1 MESERAAA
9 LHADSLVVDG
19 HSDVFC
25 DVAIRR
31 QQGETD
37 VLRRLHLPAWRAGG
51 VRAVVTALYVEPE
64 YKPDRAWRQ
73 AMTLLGAALNDI
85 ENTPEVTFCRTRA
98 EIDAAIARG
107 QIAFVLSIEG
117 AECIQDGIESL
128 RVFYELGVRL
138 IGLTWNQRNMLA
150 EGIGEARAGGG
161 LTELGRTM
169 VREANRLGILLDVSH
184 LSVKSFWDLIEAS
197 SAPII
202 ASHSNAKAL
211 CDHPRNLDDDQI
223 RAVVASGGTV
233 GVTMVPAFITNEP
246 REATLARLVDHIDH
260 IAGLVGPEHLAIG
273 PDYVNFLESWA
284 TRAERYTLAGLE
296 EISQLPNLTA
306 MLMQRGY
313 DERAIRGILGE
324 NFLRVLTGVI
334 G

>member
-1 MESERAAA
+1 
-9 LHADSLVVDG
+9 
-19 HSDVFC
+19 
-25 DVAIRR
+25 
-31 QQGETD
+31 
-37 VLRRLHLPAWRAGG
+37 
-51 VRAVVTALYVEPE
+51 
-64 YKPDRAWRQ
+64 
-73 AMTLLGAALNDI
+73 
-85 ENTPEVTFCRTRA
+85 
-98 EIDAAIARG
+98 
-107 QIAFVLSIEG
+107 
-117 AECIQDGIESL
+117 
-128 RVFYELGVRL
+128 
-138 IGLTWNQRNMLA
+138 MLA
-150 EGIGEARAGGG
+150 ERNGDARAGGG

-184 LSVKSFWDLIEAS
+184 LSVKSFWDLIETS

-211 CDHPRNLDDDQI
+211 CNHPRNLDDDQI

-233 GVTMVPAFITNEP
+233 GVTMVPAFITQEP
-246 REATLARLVDHIDH
+246 REATLARLVDHIDY

-284 TRAERYTLAGLE
+284 NRAERYTLAGLE
-296 EISQLPNLTA
+296 EIGVLPNLTA
-306 MLMQRGY
+306 MLLQRGY